1 MLNFEEE
8 LKNYEP
14 SLEIDEAESA
24 IYSHDLTD
32 VTDIIA
38 EILRGQQK
46 QFLLGEYKM
55 ICYKCGQETGWED
68 SCPACGADMKIF
80 KKVVRISN

>member
-14 SLEIDEAESA
+14 SLEIDEAESV

-46 QFLLGEYKM
+46 
-55 ICYKCGQETGWED
+55 
-68 SCPACGADMKIF
+68 
-80 KKVVRISN
+80 